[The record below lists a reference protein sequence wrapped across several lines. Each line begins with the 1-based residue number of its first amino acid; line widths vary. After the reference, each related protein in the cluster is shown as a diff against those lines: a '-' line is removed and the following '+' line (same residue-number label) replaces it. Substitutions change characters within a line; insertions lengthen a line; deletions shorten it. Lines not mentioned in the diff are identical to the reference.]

1 MTDVDKQASQRT
13 VVAFIS
19 GLLIGGLLVWVFSPA
34 PENTKKTENGNAT
47 TTEQTDGTKD
57 TPTTGDTTASQT
69 QAQGSLKVDDQAA
82 GTHVSLAGTTF
93 PAEKGWIVVR
103 DHQEGVA
110 GGILGA
116 ARYDTTTGLKPTSV
130 ELLRATVAGNTYEA
144 LFYSDAGAATF
155 DLSEDAPVANSG
167 ATFKAQ

>member
-34 PENTKKTENGNAT
+34 PENTKKAENNNTT
-47 TTEQTDGTKD
+47 TTEQTDSTKD
-57 TPTTGDTTASQT
+57 TPTTGDTTASQE
-69 QAQGSLKVDDQAA
+69 AQGSLKVDDQAA
-82 GTHVSLAGTTF
+82 GTHVSLAATTF

-103 DHQEGVA
+103 DHQEGVS

-155 DLSEDAPVANSG
+155 DLAEDAPVANSST
-167 ATFKAQ
+167 TFKAQ